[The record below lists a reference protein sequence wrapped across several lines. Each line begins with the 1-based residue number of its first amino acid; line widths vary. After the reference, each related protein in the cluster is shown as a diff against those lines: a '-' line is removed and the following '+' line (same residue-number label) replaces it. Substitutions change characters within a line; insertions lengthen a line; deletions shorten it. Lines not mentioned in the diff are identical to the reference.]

1 MKNKKVSAN
10 FAVFIISFLIFTTV
24 LVFALLLVLSYE
36 NMYNTQVADTIEKTD
51 LAAKS
56 LASDIRSV
64 VPDNTAFVFTR
75 DNDGSGNLERT
86 LTIEKFVNSPIYSN
100 EHQIMI
106 VDSKGVIYMSNM
118 KFPNDTGLI
127 STVFSTDSKYKI
139 SDSEA
144 LDMLKDAAKDGT
156 SGISKTESSMILSVC
171 CEKVRDMDFYV
182 VASCAVGTD
191 EILSNYV
198 SLVVEPAIVALIASI
213 VLYVMFMW
221 LSLRPVRN
229 ISGVIQKVSEG
240 DYTARVDEAY
250 TNSDNFMNFTV
261 TSEFTEMGNT
271 VNNMIESLQ
280 NQEKDREIFISSVA
294 HDIRTPLT
302 SINGFVTA
310 MLDGTIGDN
319 ERPKY
324 LEIIKMQVGKIKSL
338 VTSMTEASSLS
349 HVSPEMMEEF
359 NVNEMLIGITDDL
372 ESLFDQKNIT
382 LVKSLDPG
390 PQIIAYGETMEL
402 GRVVSNI
409 VTNAIKFTPV
419 GGKIKISTET
429 DRKERKIWISVD
441 DSGPGIPADKRQRI
455 FESFYKGDPSR
466 KQEGFGLGLY
476 ICKQILM
483 GHRQTIVCEES
494 TELGGAKFVF
504 SFPYPPEE

>member
-24 LVFALLLVLSYE
+24 LVFALLLFLSYE
-36 NMYNTQVADTIEKTD
+36 NMYNTKASETIENTD

-56 LASDIRSV
+56 LASDINSV
-64 VPDNTAFVFTR
+64 ILDGTDFVFTR
-75 DNDGSGNLERT
+75 DNDGTGNLERT
-86 LTIEKFVNSPIYSN
+86 MMIEKFVRSKIYSAKS
-100 EHQIMI
+100 E
-106 VDSKGVIYMSNM
+106 V
-118 KFPNDTGLI
+118 LI
-127 STVFSTDSKYKI
+127 SDIDGVVYMTNLNEATESRLLKVVFDSSAKYSI
-139 SDSEA
+139 SDQKGK
-144 LDMLKDAAKDGT
+144 DMLKEADKKGY
-156 SGISKTESSMILSVC
+156 SGISSMDNNTIETVC
-171 CEKVRDMDFYV
+171 CESIVGSGYFV
-182 VASCAVGTD
+182 IVSSAVPASDIMSDYMV
-191 EILSNYV
+191 
-198 SLVVEPAIVALIASI
+198 LVVEPAIVALVASI

-250 TNSDNFMNFTV
+250 TNSDSFMNFTV

-349 HVSPEMMEEF
+349 HVSPDMMEEF
-359 NVNEMLIGITDDL
+359 NVNEMLCDITDDL
-372 ESLFDQKNIT
+372 ESLFEQKNIT

-409 VTNAIKFTPV
+409 ITNAIKFTPV

-429 DRKERKIWISVD
+429 DRKERKIWITVD

-494 TELGGAKFVF
+494 TELGGAKFIF
-504 SFPYPPEE
+504 SFPYPPEA

>member
-24 LVFALLLVLSYE
+24 LVFALLLFLSYE
-36 NMYNTQVADTIEKTD
+36 NMYNTKASATIESTD
-51 LAAKS
+51 LKAKS
-56 LASDIRSV
+56 LASDIGSV
-64 VPDNTAFVFTR
+64 VADKTDFVFTR
-75 DNDGSGNLERT
+75 DNDGTGNLERT
-86 LTIEKFVNSPIYSN
+86 MLIEKFVRSKVYSA
-100 EHQIMI
+100 
-106 VDSKGVIYMSNM
+106 
-118 KFPNDTGLI
+118 
-127 STVFSTDSKYKI
+127 
-139 SDSEA
+139 DSEVLIA
-144 LDMLKDAAKDGT
+144 DGEGTVYMTNLPDATEFKLVKVVFDSNAKYSVNDEKGKEMLQEAGKKGF
-156 SGISKTESSMILSVC
+156 SGISNMDNKFIDFVC
-171 CEKVRDMDFYV
+171 CEMIIGTDYFVV
-182 VASCAVGTD
+182 VASSVPASDIMGD
-191 EILSNYV
+191 YV
-198 SLVVEPAIVALIASI
+198 VLVVEPAIVALIASI

-250 TNSDNFMNFTV
+250 TNADNFMNFTV

-324 LEIIKMQVGKIKSL
+324 LELIKMQVGKIKSL

-359 NVNEMLIGITDDL
+359 NVNEMLCDITDDL
-372 ESLFDQKNIT
+372 ESLFEQKNIT

-409 VTNAIKFTPV
+409 ITNAIKFTPV

-494 TELGGAKFVF
+494 TELGGAKFIF
-504 SFPYPPEE
+504 SFPYPPEA

>member
-24 LVFALLLVLSYE
+24 LVFALLLFLSYE
-36 NMYNTQVADTIEKTD
+36 NMYNTQVSDTIESTD
-51 LAAKS
+51 LAARS
-56 LASDIRSV
+56 LATDIRSV
-64 VPDNTAFVFTR
+64 IPESGGFVFTR
-75 DNDGSGNLERT
+75 DNDGTGNLERT
-86 LTIEKFVNSPIYSN
+86 MTISKFVNSGFYKASDEVLICDA
-100 EHQIMI
+100 EGT
-106 VDSKGVIYMSNM
+106 VYMSNM
-118 KFPNDTGLI
+118 DSIADSSLIDVSYDNKTKYSITDKEGL
-127 STVFSTDSKYKI
+127 K
-139 SDSEA
+139 
-144 LDMLKDAAKDGT
+144 MLADAVDKGN
-156 SGISKTESSMILSVC
+156 SGISRTDTKKIESVC
-171 CEKVRDMDFYV
+171 CENIR
-182 VASCAVGTD
+182 GTD
-191 EILSNYV
+191 YYVIVSTQVSTSDVMENYK
-198 SLVVEPAIVALIASI
+198 SLVVEPAIIALLASI
-213 VLYVMFMW
+213 VLYAMFMW

-229 ISGVIQKVSEG
+229 ISTVIQKVSEG

-250 TNSDNFMNFTV
+250 TNSDSFLNFTV

-359 NVNEMLIGITDDL
+359 NVNEMLGDITDDL

-419 GGKIKISTET
+419 GGTIKISTET

>member
-24 LVFALLLVLSYE
+24 LVFALLLFLSYE
-36 NMYNTQVADTIEKTD
+36 NMYNTEVSDTIESTD

-56 LASDIRSV
+56 LAVDIRSV
-64 VPDNTAFVFTR
+64 IPEGAEFVFTR
-75 DNDGSGNLERT
+75 DNDGTGNLERT
-86 LTIEKFVNSPIYSN
+86 QIIEKFVKSESLKGRK
-100 EHQIMI
+100 EVLVCDKEGI
-106 VDSKGVIYMSNM
+106 VYMTNLD
-118 KFPNDTGLI
+118 P
-127 STVFSTDSKYKI
+127 VTDSNLIKVIFDSNAKYRITDEEGLK
-139 SDSEA
+139 
-144 LDMLKDAAKDGT
+144 MLADAVEKGN
-156 SGISKTESSMILSVC
+156 SGISRTDTQKIESVC
-171 CEKVRDMDFYV
+171 SENIK
-182 VASCAVGTD
+182 GTD
-191 EILSNYV
+191 YYVIVSTLVSTSDVMDNYKA
-198 SLVVEPAIVALIASI
+198 LVVEPAIIALLASI
-213 VLYVMFMW
+213 VLYAMFMW

-229 ISGVIQKVSEG
+229 ISTVIQKVSEG

-359 NVNEMLIGITDDL
+359 NVNEMLCDITDDL

-382 LVKSLDPG
+382 LVKSLHPG

-429 DRKERKIWISVD
+429 DRKERKVWISVD

>member
-1 MKNKKVSAN
+1 MKNKKVSAS

-24 LVFALLLVLSYE
+24 LVFALLLFLSYE
-36 NMYNTQVADTIEKTD
+36 NMYNTKASETIESTD
-51 LAAKS
+51 LKARS
-56 LASDIRSV
+56 LASDIGSV
-64 VPDNTAFVFTR
+64 IYDKPDFVFTR
-75 DNDGSGNLERT
+75 DNDGTGNLERT
-86 LTIEKFVNSPIYSN
+86 MLIEKFVRSKIYGKGSEVLITDGEGTVYITNLSDATEFKLVRVVFDSN
-100 EHQIMI
+100 AKYSMNDE
-106 VDSKGVIYMSNM
+106 KG
-118 KFPNDTGLI
+118 K
-127 STVFSTDSKYKI
+127 
-139 SDSEA
+139 E
-144 LDMLKDAAKDGT
+144 MLKEAEKKGY
-156 SGISKTESSMILSVC
+156 SGISNMDSNFIESVC
-171 CEKVRDMDFYV
+171 CENIGGSDYYV
-182 VASCAVGTD
+182 IVASSVPASD
-191 EILSNYV
+191 IMSDYV
-198 SLVVEPAIVALIASI
+198 IMVVEPAIVALVASI

-250 TNSDNFMNFTV
+250 TNADNFMNFTV

-359 NVNEMLIGITDDL
+359 NVNEMLCDITDDL
-372 ESLFDQKNIT
+372 ESLFEQKNIT

-409 VTNAIKFTPV
+409 ITNAIKFTPV

-494 TELGGAKFVF
+494 TELGGAKFIF
-504 SFPYPPEE
+504 SFPYPPEA

>member
-24 LVFALLLVLSYE
+24 LVFALLLFLSYE
-36 NMYNTQVADTIEKTD
+36 NMYNTEVSDTIEATD
-51 LAAKS
+51 LAAKN
-56 LASDIRSV
+56 LAVDIRSII
-64 VPDNTAFVFTR
+64 PEETTFVFTR
-75 DNDGSGNLERT
+75 DNDGTGNLERT
-86 LTIEKFVNSPIYSN
+86 RIIEKFVKSEMYK
-100 EHQIMI
+100 E
-106 VDSKGVIYMSNM
+106 SKEI
-118 KFPNDTGLI
+118 LI
-127 STVFSTDSKYKI
+127 AD
-139 SDSEA
+139 
-144 LDMLKDAAKDGT
+144 KDGIVYMT
-156 SGISKTESSMILSVC
+156 NLAQPAEFSLIKVAFDNNAKYRIDDKEGMEMLADAVDKGNSGISRTSAQDIQSVC
-171 CEKVRDMDFYV
+171 CENIRGTDYYV
-182 VASCAVGTD
+182 IAGTFVGTEEVID
-191 EILSNYV
+191 DYK
-198 SLVVEPAIVALIASI
+198 SLVFEPAIVALMASI
-213 VLYVMFMW
+213 VLYAMFMW

-229 ISGVIQKVSEG
+229 ISNVIQKVSEG

-250 TNSDNFMNFTV
+250 TNSDSFMNFTV

-359 NVNEMLIGITDDL
+359 NVNEMLCDITDDL